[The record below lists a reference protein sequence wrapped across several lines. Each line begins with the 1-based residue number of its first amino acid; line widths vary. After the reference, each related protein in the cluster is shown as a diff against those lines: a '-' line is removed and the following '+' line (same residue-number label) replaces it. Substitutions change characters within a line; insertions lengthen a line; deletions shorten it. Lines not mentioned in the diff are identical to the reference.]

1 MPFGAAAYAM
11 AVHYETVEG
20 GDESADKWA
29 IMVRNAGNE
38 GDCSDQKDHPM
49 TPGMGSLSLY
59 LRHPVS
65 YDSAE
70 PDPNARYGHRPA
82 PVASFSARLGNR
94 PSQPIAENYRF
105 DDDAGPGGV
114 TLVFPLPK
122 EDYLELG
129 DVAIYFKTGA
139 KHHGATKG
147 QTKQPQEL
155 IERSSMLQPCRLI
168 P

>member
-1 MPFGAAAYAM
+1 
-11 AVHYETVEG
+11 
-20 GDESADKWA
+20 
-29 IMVRNAGNE
+29 
-38 GDCSDQKDHPM
+38 M

-70 PDPNARYGHRPA
+70 PDPNARYVHRPA

-94 PSQPIAENYRF
+94 PSQPIAEDYRF